1 MGLGSAQAL
10 SVAQMLASAA
20 ATYGIAPEL
29 ALAVAQRESGLNP
42 NLINPVSGAA
52 GVMQL
57 MPATAAAL
65 GVTNIMDPLQNV
77 NAGVKYLAQL
87 VNKYGGDVGMAVA
100 AYDWGPGNLDKAIAQ
115 YGDNWLANAPMETQN
130 YVLAI
135 TGESP
140 ASVVAAA
147 APAQPPLTID
157 ATTGQPVTSTVD
169 VSTLPT
175 IDASGNV
182 TASAPASG
190 IDAGTAMSLAL
201 VGLGV
206 WLAYDL
212 LAG

>member
-1 MGLGSAQAL
+1 
-10 SVAQMLASAA
+10 
-20 ATYGIAPEL
+20 
-29 ALAVAQRESGLNP
+29 
-42 NLINPVSGAA
+42 
-52 GVMQL
+52 
-57 MPATAAAL
+57 
-65 GVTNIMDPLQNV
+65 
-77 NAGVKYLAQL
+77 
-87 VNKYGGDVGMAVA
+87 
-100 AYDWGPGNLDKAIAQ
+100 
-115 YGDNWLANAPMETQN
+115 METQN